1 MRIWSIHP
9 IYFDTKGLVALW
21 RETLLA
27 KNVLEG
33 NTIGYRNHPQLERF
47 KNSQN
52 PIDAIN
58 QYLSNVYD
66 EALKRNFHFNERK
79 FSKPIIPIFLTVSEG
94 QIAYEFNHLL
104 GKLKN
109 REINLYKKLKGTKI
123 ILPHPMFKI
132 VKGEIEKWEIVK

>member
-9 IYFDTKGLVALW
+9 TYLDTKGLVALW

-33 NTIGYRNHPQLERF
+33 NTVGYRNHPQLERF
-47 KNSQN
+47 KNSPN
-52 PIDAIN
+52 PIDSIN
-58 QYLSNVYD
+58 QYLSIVYE
-66 EALKRNFHFNERK
+66 EAFKRNFKFNERK
-79 FSKPIIPIFLTVSEG
+79 FSTPIVTLFLTVSEG
-94 QIAYEFNHLL
+94 QIAYEFDHLL
-104 GKLKN
+104 KKLKH
-109 REINLYKKLKGTKI
+109 RDLNLFEKLKGTKN